1 MALVT
6 HGPNKVRIYIR
17 YVGYL
22 LWEFRLPL
30 GVFAGLVFFGG
41 LALHHFYRHEHVSY
55 ARAFHAVFLMIFL
68 ESGLDF
74 PDEWYLQPFFFLLP
88 IIGLGAVADSVVRL
102 AFLMFTQKQNLPEWQ
117 RMVASLYR
125 NHVVVVGVGKVGY
138 QIIKGLLALRESV
151 VAVDQAGESLLI
163 DDIRDLG
170 VPVIQGNARYHKTLE
185 QAGVAKARAVIL
197 ATNDD
202 LANLDS
208 GLTARDINPKA
219 RIVLRLFDET
229 LARKVEGAFTMP
241 GISTAQVSAPAFIAA
256 ATGRKVYQEFQLS
269 GQTVHLTD
277 MIISAEGGLVGRSVG
292 ELQAD
297 KEFNVVM
304 HQGPAGVNLNPNGD
318 VVLGPDD
325 TILVIAPMDQAA
337 RPRGGEPRDHVE
349 NRGVRRGP
357 PGFRSD
363 VRPVRMASRR
373 EGPAQRDGGRR
384 TVSMTWI
391 TPLEHSMSVLTT
403 LDLPIITFS
412 PDTETGT
419 VPPWTVLTALPS
431 SFTTLA
437 ARTFEGTTW

>member
-6 HGPNKVRIYIR
+6 YGPHKVRIYIR

-30 GVFAGLVFFGG
+30 GVFVSLVFFGG
-41 LALHHFYRHEHVSY
+41 LALHHFYRHEEVSY
-55 ARAFHAVFLMIFL
+55 ARAFHAVFLMVFL

-74 PDEWYLQPFFFLLP
+74 PDEWYLQPFFFLVP

-125 NHVVVVGVGKVGY
+125 KHIVVVGVGKVGY
-138 QIIKGLLALRESV
+138 QIIKELITLRESV
-151 VAVDQAGESLLI
+151 VAVDMAGESLLI

-170 VPVIQGNARYHKTLE
+170 VPLIHGNARYHKTLE

-208 GLTARDINPKA
+208 ALTARDINPKA

-229 LARKVEGAFTMP
+229 LARKIEGAFTMP
-241 GISTAQVSAPAFIAA
+241 GISTAHVSAPAFIAA
-256 ATGRKVYQEFQLS
+256 ATGRKVYQHFQLA
-269 GQTVHLTD
+269 GRTVHLTD
-277 MIISAEGGLVGRSVG
+277 MLISPEGGLVGRRVG

-297 KEFNVVM
+297 KVFNVVM
-304 HQGPAGVNLNPNGD
+304 HQGPEGVNLNPNSD

-325 TILVIAPMDQAA
+325 TILVIAPMERLLALEA
-337 RPRGGEPRDHVE
+337 E
-349 NRGVRRGP
+349 NRAITSKTRG
-357 PGFRSD
+357 S
-363 VRPVRMASRR
+363 
-373 EGPAQRDGGRR
+373 
-384 TVSMTWI
+384 
-391 TPLEHSMSVLTT
+391 
-403 LDLPIITFS
+403 
-412 PDTETGT
+412 
-419 VPPWTVLTALPS
+419 
-431 SFTTLA
+431 
-437 ARTFEGTTW
+437 

>member
-1 MALVT
+1 MALIT
-6 HGPNKVRIYIR
+6 HGPNKVRLYIR
-17 YVGYL
+17 YFRYL

-30 GVFAGLVFFGG
+30 SVFLSLVFFGG

-88 IIGLGAVADSVVRL
+88 IVGLGAVADSVVRL
-102 AFLMFTQKQNLPEWQ
+102 AFLMFTQKQKLPEWQ

-138 QIIKGLLALRESV
+138 QIIKGLLALRESD

-170 VPVIQGNARYHKTLE
+170 EPVIQGNGRYEKTLV
-185 QAGVAKARAVIL
+185 QAGVAEASAVIL

-202 LANLDS
+202 LANLDG
-208 GLTARDINPKA
+208 GLTARDINPRA

-229 LARKVEGAFTMP
+229 LARKVEGAFAMP
-241 GISTAQVSAPAFIAA
+241 GISTSQVSAPAFIAA

-277 MIISAEGGLVGRSVG
+277 MVICAEGSLNGRSVG
-292 ELQAD
+292 ALQAD
-297 KEFNVVM
+297 KSFNVVM
-304 HQGPAGVNLNPNGD
+304 HQGPSGVNLNPNGD

-325 TILVIAPMDQAA
+325 TILVIAPMD
-337 RPRGGEPRDHVE
+337 RLLSLEEE
-349 NRGVRRGP
+349 NRAKP
-357 PGFRSD
+357 EKIKKS
-363 VRPVRMASRR
+363 
-373 EGPAQRDGGRR
+373 
-384 TVSMTWI
+384 
-391 TPLEHSMSVLTT
+391 
-403 LDLPIITFS
+403 
-412 PDTETGT
+412 
-419 VPPWTVLTALPS
+419 
-431 SFTTLA
+431 
-437 ARTFEGTTW
+437 

>member
-6 HGPNKVRIYIR
+6 HGPNKARIYAR
-17 YVGYL
+17 YFRYL

-30 GVFAGLVFFGG
+30 TVFLSLIFFGG
-41 LALHHFYRHEHVSY
+41 LALHHFYRQERVSY
-55 ARAFHAVFLMIFL
+55 ARAFHAVFMMIFL

-102 AFLMFTQKQNLPEWQ
+102 AFLMFTQKQKLPEWQ

-138 QIIKGLLALRESV
+138 QVIKGLLALHESV
-151 VAVDQAGESLLI
+151 VGVDQAGESLLI

-170 VPVIQGNARYHKTLE
+170 VPVIQGNGRYEKTLV
-185 QAGVAKARAVIL
+185 QAGVAEACAVIL

-202 LANLDS
+202 LTNLDG
-208 GLTARDINPKA
+208 GLTARDINPHA

-229 LARKVEGAFTMP
+229 LARKVEGAFAMP
-241 GISTAQVSAPAFIAA
+241 GISTAHVAAPAFIAA
-256 ATGRKVYQEFQLS
+256 ATGRKIYQEFQLS

-277 MIISAEGGLVGRSVG
+277 MVISAEGGLRGRSVG

-297 KEFNVVM
+297 KIFNVVM

-325 TILVIAPMDQAA
+325 TILVIAPMDRLLAL
-337 RPRGGEPRDHVE
+337 EEE
-349 NRGVRRGP
+349 NRVESTKIKGP
-357 PGFRSD
+357 
-363 VRPVRMASRR
+363 
-373 EGPAQRDGGRR
+373 
-384 TVSMTWI
+384 
-391 TPLEHSMSVLTT
+391 
-403 LDLPIITFS
+403 
-412 PDTETGT
+412 
-419 VPPWTVLTALPS
+419 
-431 SFTTLA
+431 
-437 ARTFEGTTW
+437 